1 MSRVA
6 AVCLLVAAAVGCAGQ
21 QAPPGVSPA
30 RALAQSGSRVPAKPY
45 LNMPET
51 AAGVL
56 PPLLSETGAFADVRV
71 LEPARGLLP
80 YDLIVPFWSDGATKS
95 RFVAIPKGKVS
106 FSPTGEW
113 AFPHGTVFVKT
124 FELPVDAAQP
134 QRTQRLETRLLV
146 VDRSGGVY
154 GVTYKWRAD
163 LEDAELLARASRR
176 VFLDIDPGF
185 GQMWR
190 ALGLCDVFRNH
201 DAFVTVGTRIGQ
213 DDCRVPTCGL
223 DWITTLPP
231 VVIDQWPADVE
242 RGGSFTSV
250 GAWRGPWAPV
260 EYEGQRFGLRAHEF
274 RRFAAVPRES
284 GLDFEIA
291 LDIAPEDHAD
301 ASRLIGG
308 GWRLSD
314 PRCVSGTPQE
324 YQHYVRSS
332 LAEFGIAKEM
342 YVAARTGWVSDRTAC
357 YLASGRPAIVQNTG
371 LDGTIET
378 GVGLLTFSTPEEAM
392 SAAHSVHGD
401 WHRHARA
408 ARALAVEH
416 FDSDRVLRRFVDEVA
431 A

>member
-1 MSRVA
+1 M
-6 AVCLLVAAAVGCAGQ
+6 
-21 QAPPGVSPA
+21 
-30 RALAQSGSRVPAKPY
+30 
-45 LNMPET
+45 
-51 AAGVL
+51 
-56 PPLLSETGAFADVRV
+56 TGAVVVAGAVARRIDCGGHVWALLQWALGFRELGWSVLFLDRLDAAPGIRDSREVRRFLETMELFGLAD
-71 LEPARGLLP
+71 
-80 YDLIVPFWSDGATKS
+80 
-95 RFVAIPKGKVS
+95 S
-106 FSPTGEW
+106 FSLDLGPDQEPVGLSRRDVLAKVTD
-113 AFPHGTVFVKT
+113 ADFV
-124 FELPVDAAQP
+124 VN
-134 QRTQRLETRLLV
+134 V
-146 VDRSGGVY
+146 MGY
-154 GVTYKWRAD
+154 